1 MKDAVIALTE
11 AVRLARLEIAC
22 YRDSECQ
29 STPEWTI
36 SRLAELLGDKS
47 VDDAMAVLAPEA
59 ESPSI
64 IPDEI
69 KRVRVSSKANCGPA

>member
-22 YRDSECQ
+22 YRDSDCQ

-36 SRLAELLGDKS
+36 NRLAQLLGNKC

-64 IPDEI
+64 IPNTEERAWVPS
-69 KRVRVSSKANCGPA
+69 KRD

>member
-1 MKDAVIALTE
+1 MKNAVIALTE

-22 YRDSECQ
+22 YRDSDCR

-36 SRLAELLGDKS
+36 NRLAELLGNKF
-47 VDDAMAVLAPEA
+47 VDNAMAVLAPDA

-64 IPDEI
+64 VPNE
-69 KRVRVSSKANCGPA
+69 KECSKNKNGIQTN

>member
-11 AVRLARLEIAC
+11 AVRLARMEIAC
-22 YRDSECQ
+22 YRDSDCR

-36 SRLAELLGDKS
+36 NRLAELLGDKT
-47 VDDAMAVLAPEA
+47 VDDAMAVLAPDA

-64 IPDEI
+64 IPSHDNRTRVPS
-69 KRVRVSSKANCGPA
+69 KRG

>member
-22 YRDSECQ
+22 YRDDTCRG
-29 STPEWTI
+29 TPEWTI
-36 SRLAELLGDKS
+36 NRLASLLGDHS
-47 VDDAMAVLAPEA
+47 VDEAMAVLAPDA

-64 IPDEI
+64 VPHAHEQH
-69 KRVRVSSKANCGPA
+69 RVATKQ